1 MTGDNSVLKKLKMRR
16 FAFGMVAHEGK
27 PDGED
32 GLPNRW
38 NSLPLLLL
46 PIIPGEVTSPPT
58 PESMEDAGEEA
69 VTKLAVGTVMDLIG
83 VEPAFPS
90 SSSPL

>member
-38 NSLPLLLL
+38 NSLPLLLV
-46 PIIPGEVTSPPT
+46 IIPGEATSPPT

-69 VTKLAVGTVMDLIG
+69 VTKLAVGTVIDLIG
-83 VEPAFPS
+83 AEPAFS